1 MRKYK
6 RGGINLRKILIELYK
21 KYKWNFLV
29 ETVFLIINVYLV
41 AIPSRIV
48 GNMIDLLY
56 NVDAN
61 RNIILMEMAK
71 LVGVCLGYLGVR
83 VIWKNIEVKMEFI
96 MSKDLVDR
104 LFAKFLR
111 SKIEKIE
118 EIKNGKLMAFF
129 VSDSKRVAKLS
140 TRILSTIV
148 RLIFNFIIV
157 GTLMSQAANYK
168 LAIAAM
174 LPIVIT
180 LVIIFAMRN
189 FVSESFRK
197 SQESFT
203 ELSEYVQESTDSI
216 RTMKAFAGEEVQI
229 EEFDKKNDAVRTNN
243 LKVIR
248 NQSFMD
254 VLITLGLGIAYAITL
269 LGGSNLIIAGE
280 MQIGDLVAFTGY
292 LGALS
297 MPIFWFPWLLTRFK
311 KIRVSAERLS
321 ELVNLPEEDIQVYDT
336 KNYGSLK
343 GDIRINDL
351 TYNYP
356 GYIERVLEH
365 INIDIKQGET
375 LGIIGVVGSGKTTLM
390 NLLLKLYNVERG
402 KIFIDGIDIND
413 IPTKKIRDNICYIT
427 QDNFLFSASLKENIN
442 LFKDEYKDEE
452 IEESTKMAMIYEEIS
467 EMQEGIH
474 TIIGEKGIDL
484 SGGQKQRVV
493 ISRAFLNNSNI
504 VIFDDTFSALDNRTE
519 QHVLNNI
526 KKLTKD
532 KTCIIISN
540 RISDIRDC
548 DKIIVLEQ
556 GAIVEQG
563 NHESLLKEH
572 KKYYEFF
579 ESQAHK
585 TDFAVLE

>member
-1 MRKYK
+1 MK
-6 RGGINLRKILIELYK
+6 KILLELYK
-21 KYKWNFLV
+21 KYKWIFLI
-29 ETVFLIINVYLV
+29 ETIFLIINVYLV
-41 AIPSRIV
+41 AMPSRIV
-48 GNMIDLLY
+48 GNMIGLLY
-56 NVDAN
+56 DIDKNKNA
-61 RNIILMEMAK
+61 IFMEMAK
-71 LVGVCLGYLGVR
+71 LAGICLGYIGVR
-83 VIWKNIEVKMEFI
+83 VVWKNIEVKMEFI
-96 MSKDLVDR
+96 MSKDLVDK
-104 LFAKFLR
+104 LFAKFLK
-111 SKIEKIE
+111 SKIENVE

-129 VSDSKRVAKLS
+129 VSDAKRVARLS

-148 RLIFNFIIV
+148 RLVFNFIII
-157 GTLMSQAANYK
+157 GMLMSQASNYK
-168 LAIAAM
+168 LAVAAM
-174 LPIVIT
+174 VPVVAVL
-180 LVIIFAMRN
+180 IIIYLLRN

-203 ELSEYVQESTDSI
+203 ELSEFVQESTDSI

-229 EEFDKKNDAVRTNN
+229 EEFDKKNDSVRTNN
-243 LKVIR
+243 LRVIR
-248 NQSFMD
+248 NQSLMD
-254 VLITLGLGIAYAITL
+254 VLITLGFGIAYAITL
-269 LGGSNLIIAGE
+269 LGGSNLVIAGE
-280 MQIGDLVAFTGY
+280 MSIGDLVAFTGY
-292 LGALS
+292 LGVLA
-297 MPIFWFPWLLTRFK
+297 MPVFWFPWLLTRFK

-321 ELVNLPEEDIQVYDT
+321 ELVNLPEEDIEVHDT
-336 KNYGSLK
+336 KDYGSLN
-343 GDIRINDL
+343 GDIKINDL

-365 INIDIKQGET
+365 INIDIKQGES

-402 KIFIDGIDIND
+402 KIFIDGVDIND

-442 LFKDEYKDEE
+442 LFKDEYKDSE

-474 TIIGEKGIDL
+474 TVIGEKGIDL

-556 GAIVEQG
+556 GVIVEQG
-563 NHESLLKEH
+563 THESLLSER

>member
-1 MRKYK
+1 M
-6 RGGINLRKILIELYK
+6 RKILFDLYK
-21 KYKWNFLV
+21 KYKWAFII
-29 ETVFLIINVYLV
+29 ETIFLIINVYLV

-48 GNMIDLLY
+48 GNMISLLY
-56 NVDAN
+56 DINAN
-61 RNIILMEMAK
+61 RNAILTEIVK
-71 LVGVCLGYLGVR
+71 LASVCLGYIGVR
-83 VIWKNIEVKMEFI
+83 VIWKSIEVKMEFLLA
-96 MSKDLVDR
+96 KELADN
-104 LFAKFLR
+104 LFAKLLR
-111 SKIEKIE
+111 SKIKKIE

-148 RLIFNFIIV
+148 RLLFNFIII
-157 GTLMSQAANYK
+157 GILMAQASNPY
-168 LAIAAM
+168 LAITAM
-174 LPIVIT
+174 VPVVFTLIVIF
-180 LVIIFAMRN
+180 LMRN
-189 FVSESFRK
+189 MVSESFRK

-216 RTMKAFAGEEVQI
+216 RTMKAFAGEDIQI
-229 EEFDKKNDAVRTNN
+229 EEFEKKNNEVRTNN

-254 VLITLGLGIAYAITL
+254 VLITTGFGISYAITL
-269 LGGSNLIIAGE
+269 LWGSNLVISGK
-280 MQIGDLVAFTGY
+280 MNVGDLVAFTGY
-292 LGALS
+292 LGVLS
-297 MPIFWFPWLLTRFK
+297 MPVYWFPWLLTRFK
-311 KIRVSAERLS
+311 KIRVSTERLS
-321 ELVNLPEEDIQVYDT
+321 ELINLPEEDIVVQDT
-336 KNYGSLK
+336 KNYGELK
-343 GDIRINDL
+343 GNIEIKDL

-365 INIDIKQGET
+365 VNIDIKHGET

-390 NLLLKLYNVERG
+390 NLLLKLYDVEPG
-402 KIFIDGIDIND
+402 KIFIDGVDIND

-442 LFKDEYKDEE
+442 LFKDEYKDSE

-493 ISRAFLNNSNI
+493 ISRAFLNGSNI

-548 DKIIVLEQ
+548 DKIIVMEQ

-563 NHESLLKEH
+563 NHESLLDKH
-572 KKYYEFF
+572 GKYYEFF

-585 TDFAVLE
+585 TEFAVLE

>member
-1 MRKYK
+1 MK
-6 RGGINLRKILIELYK
+6 KILLELYK
-21 KYKWNFLV
+21 KYKWIFLI
-29 ETVFLIINVYLV
+29 ETIFLIINVYLV
-41 AIPSRIV
+41 AMPSRIV
-48 GNMIDLLY
+48 GNMIGLLY
-56 NVDAN
+56 DIDKNKNA
-61 RNIILMEMAK
+61 IFMEMAK
-71 LVGVCLGYLGVR
+71 LAGICLGYIGVR
-83 VIWKNIEVKMEFI
+83 VVWKNIEVKMEFI
-96 MSKDLVDR
+96 MSKDLVDK

-111 SKIEKIE
+111 SKIENVE

-129 VSDSKRVAKLS
+129 VSDAKRVARLS

-148 RLIFNFIIV
+148 RLVFNFIII
-157 GTLMSQAANYK
+157 GMLMSQASNYK
-168 LAIAAM
+168 LAVAAM
-174 LPIVIT
+174 VPVVAVL
-180 LVIIFAMRN
+180 IIIYLLRN

-203 ELSEYVQESTDSI
+203 ELSEFVQESTDSI

-229 EEFDKKNDAVRTNN
+229 EEFDKKNDSVRTNN
-243 LKVIR
+243 LRVIR
-248 NQSFMD
+248 NQSLMD
-254 VLITLGLGIAYAITL
+254 VLITLGFGIAYAITL
-269 LGGSNLIIAGE
+269 LGGSNLVIAGE
-280 MQIGDLVAFTGY
+280 MSIGDLVAFTGY
-292 LGALS
+292 LGVLA
-297 MPIFWFPWLLTRFK
+297 MPVFWFPWLLTRFK

-321 ELVNLPEEDIQVYDT
+321 ELVNLPEEDIEVHDT
-336 KNYGSLK
+336 KDYGSLN
-343 GDIRINDL
+343 GDIKINDL

-365 INIDIKQGET
+365 INIDIKQGES

-402 KIFIDGIDIND
+402 KIFIDGVDIND

-442 LFKDEYKDEE
+442 LFKDEYKDSE

-474 TIIGEKGIDL
+474 TVIGEKGIDL

-556 GAIVEQG
+556 GTIVEQG
-563 NHESLLKEH
+563 THESLLSER

>member
-1 MRKYK
+1 MK
-6 RGGINLRKILIELYK
+6 RILIELYK
-21 KYKWNFLV
+21 KYKWIFLI
-29 ETVFLIINVYLV
+29 ETIFLIINVYLV

-48 GNMIDLLY
+48 GNMIELLY
-56 NVDAN
+56 NIDGNRDA
-61 RNIILMEMAK
+61 IFMEMAK
-71 LVGVCLGYLGVR
+71 LAGVCLGYIFVR
-83 VIWKNIEVKMEFI
+83 VIWKNIEVKMEFT
-96 MSKDLVDR
+96 MSKNLVDR
-104 LFAKFLR
+104 LFAKFLK
-111 SKIEKIE
+111 SKIEKVE

-129 VSDSKRVAKLS
+129 VSDAKRVAKLS

-148 RLIFNFIIV
+148 RLIFNFVII
-157 GTLMSQAANYK
+157 GTLMTQAADYK
-168 LAIAAM
+168 LACAAM
-174 LPIVIT
+174 LPVIIT
-180 LVIIFAMRN
+180 LVVIYCMRN

-203 ELSEYVQESTDSI
+203 ELSEFVQESTDSI
-216 RTMKAFAGEEVQI
+216 RTMKAFAGEDAQI
-229 EEFDKKNDAVRTNN
+229 KEFDKKNDEVRRNN

-248 NQSFMD
+248 NQSLMD
-254 VLITLGLGIAYAITL
+254 VLITLGFGIAYTITL
-269 LGGSNLIIAGE
+269 LGGSNLVIAGK

-292 LGALS
+292 LGVLA
-297 MPIFWFPWLLTRFK
+297 MPVYWFPWLLTRFK

-321 ELVNLPEEDIQVYDT
+321 ELVNLPEEDIEVYDT

-343 GDIRINDL
+343 GNIRINDL

-365 INIDIKQGET
+365 INIDIKQGES

-402 KIFIDGIDIND
+402 KIFIDGVDIND

-442 LFKDEYKDEE
+442 LFKDEYKDSE

-563 NHESLLKEH
+563 THESLLNER